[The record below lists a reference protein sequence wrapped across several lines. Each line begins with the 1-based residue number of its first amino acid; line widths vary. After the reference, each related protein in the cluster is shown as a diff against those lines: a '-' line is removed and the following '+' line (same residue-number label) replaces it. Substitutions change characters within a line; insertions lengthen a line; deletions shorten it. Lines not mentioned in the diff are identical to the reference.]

1 MTRRAVVT
9 GGGGFVGR
17 FLIQRL
23 LKEGYS
29 VASIAR
35 SDYPVLRNWGAE
47 TYQLDLASEDAQL
60 KPLFHRA
67 DVVFHVAA
75 KVDMWGPYDDFY
87 RANVLATRKVIAACQ
102 AQQVPALVYTS
113 SPSVVAGDKDLCGVD
128 ESYPYPDKY
137 LAHYPATKAL
147 AEREVLAANGQAG
160 LRTLS
165 LRPHLIWGP
174 GDANLIPT
182 VLERA
187 RAGKLIR
194 IGPGTNL
201 SDFTYIDDCVDAHLC
216 AARALA
222 ERPESAGKAYF
233 ISQGT
238 PVKLWWWVD
247 QILAKAGLP
256 ALTRSVPRPIA
267 ESLAWFFESM
277 AHLTGSEKEPLLTR
291 FLVKEM
297 ATSHYFN
304 ISRARELLGYHPQR
318 TTTERLEAFEFL

>member
-23 LKEGYS
+23 LKEGYA
-29 VASIAR
+29 VASVAR
-35 SDYPVLRNWGAE
+35 SDYPILRSWGAQ
-47 TYQLDLASEDAQL
+47 TYQLDLARDDAQL
-60 KPLFHRA
+60 EPLFHRA

-75 KVDMWGPYDDFY
+75 KVDMWGKYDDFF

-113 SPSVVAGDKDLCGVD
+113 SPSVVAGGEDLCGID
-128 ESYPYPDKY
+128 ESYPYPEKY
-137 LAHYPATKAL
+137 LAYYPATKAL

-160 LRTLS
+160 LRTLA

-174 GDANLIPT
+174 DDVNLIPT

-187 RAGKLIR
+187 RAGKLVR
-194 IGPGTNL
+194 IGAGDNL

-216 AARALA
+216 AAHALA

-233 ISQGT
+233 ISQGS

-256 ALTRSVPRPIA
+256 ALTRSVPRSVA
-267 ESLAWFFESM
+267 ESLAWIFEGF
-277 AHLTGSEKEPLLTR
+277 ARLTASEKEPLLTR

-304 ISRARELLGYHPQR
+304 ISRARELLGFQPQL
-318 TTTERLEAFEFL
+318 TTAQRLETFRLA

>member
-23 LKEGYS
+23 LNEGYS
-29 VASIAR
+29 VASVAR
-35 SDYPVLRNWGAE
+35 SDYPILRSWGAE
-47 TYQLDLASEDAQL
+47 THQLDLARDDAQL
-60 KPLFHRA
+60 EPLFHRA

-75 KVDMWGPYDDFY
+75 KVDMWGKYDDFF
-87 RANVLATRKVIAACQ
+87 RANVLATKKVIAACQ

-113 SPSVVAGDKDLCGVD
+113 SPSVVAGGEDLCGVD
-128 ESYPYPDKY
+128 ESYPYPEKY
-137 LAHYPATKAL
+137 LAYYPATKAL

-160 LRTLS
+160 LRTLA

-174 GDANLIPT
+174 HDVNLIPT

-187 RAGKLIR
+187 RAGKLVR
-194 IGPGTNL
+194 IGAGDNL

-216 AARALA
+216 AARALN

-233 ISQGT
+233 ISQGS

-256 ALTRSVPRPIA
+256 PLTRSVPRPLA
-267 ESLAWFFESM
+267 ESLAWIFES
-277 AHLTGSEKEPLLTR
+277 AARLTGSDKEPLLTR

-304 ISRARELLGYHPQR
+304 ISRARELLGFQPQQ
-318 TTTERLEAFEFL
+318 TTVQRLDTFQLI

>member
-1 MTRRAVVT
+1 V
-9 GGGGFVGR
+9 
-17 FLIQRL
+17 
-23 LKEGYS
+23 
-29 VASIAR
+29 
-35 SDYPVLRNWGAE
+35 
-47 TYQLDLASEDAQL
+47 
-60 KPLFHRA
+60 
-67 DVVFHVAA
+67 
-75 KVDMWGPYDDFY
+75 
-87 RANVLATRKVIAACQ
+87 
-102 AQQVPALVYTS
+102 
-113 SPSVVAGDKDLCGVD
+113 
-128 ESYPYPDKY
+128 
-137 LAHYPATKAL
+137 
-147 AEREVLAANGQAG
+147 
-160 LRTLS
+160 
-165 LRPHLIWGP
+165 
-174 GDANLIPT
+174 NLIPT

-233 ISQGT
+233 ISQGS

-277 AHLTGSEKEPLLTR
+277 AHLTGSGKEPLLTR

-304 ISRARELLGYHPQR
+304 ISRARELLGYHPQQ
-318 TTTERLEAFEFL
+318 TTTERLDAFEFL